1 MLWTAKITSR
11 GRVTLPQGLRERMG
25 WQPGDR
31 VTFVV
36 RGETVILK
44 PCEGILDW
52 YGALEGQSQ
61 PEDLDAVREAVRR
74 AIAEKTIACSE

>member
-11 GRVTLPQGLRERMG
+11 GRLTLPQGLRERMSL
-25 WQPGDR
+25 QPGDR
-31 VTFVV
+31 MTFVV

-52 YGALEGQSQ
+52 YGVLEGQGQ
-61 PEDLDAVREAVRR
+61 PEDLNAVREAVRH